1 MQIHDNLKK
10 KLFVDV
16 FLKLEKSH
24 ILTCLSICTEVTV
37 IKLSGS
43 FW

>member
-1 MQIHDNLKK
+1 MQIHDSLTK
-10 KLFVDV
+10 KLYVGL

-24 ILTCLSICTEVTV
+24 ILTCLSICMEVTV
-37 IKLSGS
+37 IKLSGL